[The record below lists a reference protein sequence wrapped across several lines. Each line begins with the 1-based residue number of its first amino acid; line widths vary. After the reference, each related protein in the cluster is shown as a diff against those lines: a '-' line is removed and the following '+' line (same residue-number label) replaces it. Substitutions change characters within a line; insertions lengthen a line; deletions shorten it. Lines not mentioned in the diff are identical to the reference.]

1 MPGSPHP
8 TPPPWEE
15 SDSFREPTLQ
25 LLDDPEDREAVR
37 RAGRVLYDLA
47 VVERLRPIRPSRAP
61 SCAP

>member
-1 MPGSPHP
+1 MPSYTDVIS
-8 TPPPWEE
+8 TPWNE
-15 SDSFREPTLQ
+15 SDTFRETTLQ
-25 LLDDPEDREAVR
+25 LLDDLDDREAFR